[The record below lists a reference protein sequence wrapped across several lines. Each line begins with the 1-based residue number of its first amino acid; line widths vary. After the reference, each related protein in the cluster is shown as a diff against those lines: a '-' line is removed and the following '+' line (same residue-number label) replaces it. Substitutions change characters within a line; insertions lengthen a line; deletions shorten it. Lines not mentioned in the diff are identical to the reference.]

1 MNYVIR
7 QRIIDIILCV
17 VKCEKIEINDE
28 TTFVDDLG
36 FDSVS
41 IINFI
46 VLTEKEFNLK
56 FDMNDNLLEIFFCIG
71 SLERYLESA
80 MNNG

>member
-7 QRIIDIILCV
+7 QEIIDIIFCV
-17 VKCEKIEINDE
+17 VKCEKIEISDE
-28 TTFVDDLG
+28 TTFIDDLG

-46 VLTEKEFNLK
+46 ALIEKEFNLQ
-56 FDMNDNLLEIFFCIG
+56 FDMNDDLLEIFFCIG
-71 SLERYLESA
+71 NLERYLESA
-80 MNNG
+80 MNNE